1 MPKFLVRWRMNPKES
16 FNSPEERGK
25 FVMVMLDE
33 VRAEMQAGGGLKD
46 FGVCVDGSGGYSIY
60 EVTKDTEVFDS
71 LNKWKSHVDFDVRQV
86 LTAQQLIDARKAPLP
101 SAAGETTKQ

>member
-1 MPKFLVRWRMNPKES
+1 MSPKES
-16 FNSPEERGK
+16 FRSPEERGK

-33 VRAEMQAGGGLKD
+33 AKKEIQSGGGLKD

-60 EVTKDTEVFDS
+60 EVTKETDVFDS

-86 LTAQQLIDARKAPLP
+86 LTAQQLIDTRKGPPP
-101 SAAGETTKQ
+101 STEGEIAKQ